1 MSRSY
6 PTTLDDLWAFAR
18 SMAADGAGLLSPA
31 SFELLTTNRLTA
43 AQRSANTLFLGDSGW
58 GLGMATP
65 VDGRGGFGWD
75 GGTGTTWRTD
85 PSSGVTRIL
94 LTQRAFTSPE
104 PPPVVRDFWAATR

>member
-1 MSRSY
+1 
-6 PTTLDDLWAFAR
+6 
-18 SMAADGAGLLSPA
+18 
-31 SFELLTTNRLTA
+31 
-43 AQRSANTLFLGDSGW
+43 
-58 GLGMATP
+58 MATP

-85 PSSGVTRIL
+85 PSSGVTGIL